1 MSYAVFTIQR
11 IKLTAHK
18 AISGKF
24 FELLSLKVVCQ
35 EVKCWWTVWFILKD
49 DEEWR
54 YFLEQRVMQMGN
66 GYDNSD
72 YESCKLKTA
81 ATMIV
86 TSNKVFIFN
95 H

>member
-24 FELLSLKVVCQ
+24 FELLSLKVVRQ

-49 DEEWR
+49 DEEWETFFR
-54 YFLEQRVMQMGN
+54 TKVKGDAN
-66 GYDNSD
+66 GQW
-72 YESCKLKTA
+72 LQW
-81 ATMIV
+81 
-86 TSNKVFIFN
+86 
-95 H
+95 